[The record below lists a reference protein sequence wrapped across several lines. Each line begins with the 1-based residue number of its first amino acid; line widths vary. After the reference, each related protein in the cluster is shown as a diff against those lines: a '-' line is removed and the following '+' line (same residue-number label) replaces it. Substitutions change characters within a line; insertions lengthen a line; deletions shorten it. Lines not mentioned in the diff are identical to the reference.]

1 MWKTIDDYPS
11 YKISDSG
18 VVVNAYGKVMAQQPN
33 YKGYLRVYLVHN
45 KVRKQQFVHRL
56 VAKAFI
62 PNPNNLPQI
71 NHKDGHPENNHS
83 SNLEWCDNTYNQRY
97 SHAIKVNQ
105 YSPDGVF
112 IKQWDALSDIEEQ
125 LHIPTTNISKC
136 CKGTILF
143 RISQIFL
150 LFFSV
155 LSEKFGSHKFFFYFC
170 NRLLTKKR

>member
-11 YKISDSG
+11 YKVSDSG
-18 VVVNAYGKVMAQQPN
+18 VVINAYGKVMAQQPN
-33 YKGYLRVYLVHN
+33 YKGYLRVYLVYN

-56 VAKAFI
+56 VAKAFV

-112 IKQWDALSDIEEQ
+112 IKQWNALSDIEEQ

-136 CKGTILF
+136 CKGIINTINGF
-143 RISQIFL
+143 IFL
-150 LFFSV
+150 YTKDSL
-155 LSEKFGSHKFFFYFC
+155 EA
-170 NRLLTKKR
+170 RLLKMSERKHKSKAKC